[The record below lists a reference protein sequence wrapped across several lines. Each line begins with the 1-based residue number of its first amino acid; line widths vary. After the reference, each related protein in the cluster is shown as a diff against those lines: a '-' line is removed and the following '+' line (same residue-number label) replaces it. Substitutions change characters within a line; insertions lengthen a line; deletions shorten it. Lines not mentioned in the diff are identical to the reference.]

1 MRTVL
6 IGLAVLVAT
15 TTAWGEALLPLAC
28 QEFERAQVNMS
39 ITGRAL
45 SIGGR
50 AFATGLGAHAAGLI
64 PFDVPRT
71 DKAAE
76 VLFSGWVGIDDDVDK
91 DEGDGAVFVVSSG
104 CAELWRSPVM
114 KRHDAARHFEVTLP
128 PGVTRVYLQMLAGAN
143 NWCDHCDWC
152 DLRFT
157 QLEERGY
164 RRWASQW
171 LMEPPPEQADMGIVL
186 RDALARLQASGQS
199 GTIEFAKGTY
209 HFYVDSAPRLS
220 FHVSNNDHPAVHPV
234 AIPLVGLRQV
244 KLKGNGSKFILHGSM
259 AAVLVMDSAD
269 TELSGVDIE
278 YAESQLFNATVVGFA
293 GGRTIVKPDTRR
305 CPYEIDG
312 QGRIV
317 YRCHGGLRIPMH
329 GCMAFDGRTGE
340 IIERT
345 SDVGLARVVA
355 RNPDGTVALG
365 RDYSKAGAGMKVGD
379 VLVMRNHGRSNPS
392 VVVYRAKDTVFE
404 DVVVRNSFGMS
415 LVGQRSE
422 NITFRGTR
430 KAADRTAGMFAPEG
444 TLGSISADATHFSN
458 CRGLIAV
465 ENCWFEGMMDDA
477 INVHSTCLRIQEK
490 LAPNRIRCRYM
501 HGQSIGFETF
511 LPGETLR
518 FIKGPVLENGTEVK
532 VTAVTKLSARELEIT
547 LAENVPEKYGVGDAV
562 ENADYQPEVRFVG
575 NRVAHN
581 RARGC
586 LFTTPKHVLVKD
598 NVFDTV
604 SGSAILFA
612 GDAQGWY
619 ESGACRDVLVENN
632 AFRNNLTS
640 RFQFTEGIISV
651 YPEIRRPA
659 QQRQAYHANIT
670 IRKNRFETFDVPLL
684 YARSTD
690 GLHFDDNEVVYN
702 TAYRGWGKPK
712 FNVESTKNFTT
723 ENNRYIT
730 PAK

>member
-1 MRTVL
+1 MATV
-6 IGLAVLVAT
+6 
-15 TTAWGEALLPLAC
+15 AWGGALLPLAC
-28 QEFERAQVNMS
+28 QEFEVAQVNAS
-39 ITGRAL
+39 IAGRPL

-50 AFATGLGAHAAGLI
+50 AFASGFGAHAAGLI

-71 DKAAE
+71 DKAAF
-76 VLFSGWVGIDDDVDK
+76 VRFSGWVGIDDDVDK
-91 DEGDGAVFVVSSG
+91 DDGDGAVFVVSSG

-152 DLRFT
+152 DLQFV
-157 QLEERGY
+157 QLAAGGD
-164 RRWASQW
+164 RRWATR
-171 LMEPPPEQADMGIVL
+171 LRLEPSAGQADAGPAL
-186 RDALARLQASGQS
+186 RDALARLQASGQ
-199 GTIEFAKGTY
+199 GGELELAKGIY
-209 HFYVDSAPRLS
+209 HFYVDSAPQLS
-220 FHVSNNDHPAVHPV
+220 FHVSNNDQPAVHPV
-234 AIPLVGLRQV
+234 ALPLAGLRQV
-244 KLKGNGSKFILHGSM
+244 KVKGNGSKFILHGAM
-259 AAVLVMDSAD
+259 TAVLVMDSAD
-269 TELSGVDIE
+269 TGLFGVDIE
-278 YAESQLFNATVVGFA
+278 YAESQLFNATVVGFV
-293 GGRTIVKPDTRR
+293 GGRTVVKPETRR

-312 QGRIV
+312 SGRIV
-317 YRCHGGLRIPMH
+317 YCGHGGLRLPMQAA
-329 GCMAFDGRTGE
+329 MAFDGRTGE

-345 SDVGLARVVA
+345 GDLGLARVVGS
-355 RNPDGTVALG
+355 NPDGTVALG
-365 RDYSKAGAGMKVGD
+365 RDYSKVGAGMKAGD
-379 VLVMRNHGRSNPS
+379 VLVMRNHGRGNPS
-392 VVVYRAKDTVFE
+392 IVVYRAKDTVFE

-422 NITFRGTR
+422 NITLRGTR
-430 KAADRTAGMFAPEG
+430 KAADRTAGMFAPADMF
-444 TLGSISADATHFSN
+444 GSISADATHFSN
-458 CRGLIAV
+458 CRGLVAV
-465 ENCWFEGMMDDA
+465 EKCWFEGMMDDA

-518 FIKGPVLENGTEVK
+518 FIKGPVLENGTEAK

-547 LAENVPEKYGVGDAV
+547 LAENVPEIYGAGDAV
-562 ENADYQPEVRFVG
+562 ENADYQPEVRFTG
-575 NRVAHN
+575 NHVAHN

-586 LFTTPKHVLVKD
+586 LFTTPRRVLVTD
-598 NVFDTV
+598 NVFDAV

-632 AFRNNLTS
+632 VFRNNLTS

-659 QQRQAYHANIT
+659 RQQQAYHANIT

-684 YARSTD
+684 YARSVD

-702 TAYRGWGKPK
+702 AVYRGWGKPK
-712 FNVESTKNFTT
+712 FNVERTRNFTT
-723 ENNRYIT
+723 DDNRYIT
-730 PAK
+730 ATGRQGER